1 MRVVATWEFEPDT
14 SEIEVNKQGFA
25 LEFAKRE
32 LAYMID
38 NGISTEDFEFTVIDD
53 GDDHPIP
60 DDGDEHPIP

>member
-1 MRVVATWEFEPDT
+1 
-14 SEIEVNKQGFA
+14 
-25 LEFAKRE
+25 
-32 LAYMID
+32 MID